1 MIRIVQET
9 SSHFDAREKLLDAAF
24 GPSRFAKTS
33 ERLREGRLPAKGLA
47 FSALDDGKLIGTL
60 RLWSISAG
68 PGRAALLLGPLA
80 IDAARRS
87 EGLGA
92 RMMWHAIGHA
102 QHLGHK
108 AILLV
113 GDAPYYSRFGFSTDL
128 TERLWLPGP
137 VERNRFLGLELV
149 PDGLVG
155 ASGLVN
161 ATGEKVATPDFAALV
176 AKAAND
182 TAWRFAA

>member
-1 MIRIVQET
+1 MIRIVPE
-9 SSHFDAREKLLDAAF
+9 SSAHFDAREKLLDAAF
-24 GPSRFAKTS
+24 GPPRFTKTS
-33 ERLREGRLPAKGLA
+33 ERLREDRLPAKGLA
-47 FSALDDGKLIGTL
+47 FSALDDGRLIGTL
-60 RLWSISAG
+60 RLWNISAG
-68 PGRAALLLGPLA
+68 TGRPALLLGPLA
-80 IDAARRS
+80 IDGERRS

-113 GDAPYYSRFGFSTDL
+113 GDAPYYNRFGFSTDL

-137 VERNRFLGLELV
+137 VDRNRFLGLELV

-155 ASGLVN
+155 AKGLVN
-161 ATGEKVATPDFAALV
+161 ATGELVAAPDFAALV
-176 AKAAND
+176 AQAAND
-182 TAWRFAA
+182 TSFRFAA

>member
-1 MIRIVQET
+1 MIRIVSEAL
-9 SSHFDAREKLLDAAF
+9 SHLDAREKLLDASF
-24 GPSRFAKTS
+24 GPARFAKTS

-60 RLWSISAG
+60 RLWNISAG
-68 PGRAALLLGPLA
+68 PGRPALLLGPLA
-80 IDAARRS
+80 IDGTRRS

-102 QHLGHK
+102 QHLGHR

-113 GDAPYYSRFGFSTDL
+113 GDAPYYNRFGFSTDL

-155 ASGLVN
+155 AKGLVN
-161 ATGEKVATPDFAALV
+161 ATGELVGAPDFAALV
-176 AKAAND
+176 AKAVND
-182 TAWRFAA
+182 TAWKFAA

>member
-1 MIRIVQET
+1 MIRIVQEAL
-9 SSHFDAREKLLDAAF
+9 SHVDAREKLLDAAF
-24 GPSRFAKTS
+24 GPSRFAKTC
-33 ERLREGRLPAKGLA
+33 ERLREDRLPAKGLA
-47 FSALDDGKLIGTL
+47 FSAVDDGKLIGTL
-60 RLWSISAG
+60 RLWNISAG

-80 IDAARRS
+80 VDAERRS

-155 ASGLVN
+155 AAGLVN
-161 ATGEKVATPDFAALV
+161 ATGELVETPDFAALV

-182 TAWRFAA
+182 TRWKFAA

>member
-1 MIRIVQET
+1 MIRIVSEAL
-9 SSHFDAREKLLDAAF
+9 SPLDAREKLLDASF
-24 GPSRFAKTS
+24 GPARFAKTS

-60 RLWSISAG
+60 RLWNISAG
-68 PGRAALLLGPLA
+68 PGRPALLLGPLA
-80 IDAARRS
+80 IDGERRS

-102 QHLGHK
+102 QHLGHR

-113 GDAPYYSRFGFSTDL
+113 GDAPYYNRFGFSTDL

-155 ASGLVN
+155 AKGLVN
-161 ATGEKVATPDFAALV
+161 ATGELVGAPDFAALV

-182 TAWRFAA
+182 TAWKFAA

>member
-1 MIRIVQET
+1 MIHIVQE
-9 SSHFDAREKLLDAAF
+9 SLSHHDARERLLDAAF
-24 GPSRFAKTS
+24 GQSRFAKTS
-33 ERLREGRLPAKGLA
+33 ERLREGRLPAQGLA

-60 RLWSISAG
+60 RLWNVSAG

-80 IDAARRS
+80 VASERRS

-102 QHLGHK
+102 QYRGHK

-137 VERNRFLGLELV
+137 VERNRFLGLELA

-155 ASGLVN
+155 ARGLVN
-161 ATGEKVATPDFAALV
+161 ATGERVATPDFAALV

-182 TAWRFAA
+182 TGWKFAA

>member
-1 MIRIVQET
+1 MIRIVSEAL
-9 SSHFDAREKLLDAAF
+9 SHLDAREKLLDASF
-24 GPSRFAKTS
+24 GPARFAKTS

-60 RLWSISAG
+60 RLWNISAG
-68 PGRAALLLGPLA
+68 PGRPALLLGPLA
-80 IDAARRS
+80 IDGTRRS

-113 GDAPYYSRFGFSTDL
+113 GDAPYYNRFGFSTDL

-155 ASGLVN
+155 AKGLVN
-161 ATGEKVATPDFAALV
+161 ATGELVGAPDFAALV

-182 TAWRFAA
+182 TAWKFAA